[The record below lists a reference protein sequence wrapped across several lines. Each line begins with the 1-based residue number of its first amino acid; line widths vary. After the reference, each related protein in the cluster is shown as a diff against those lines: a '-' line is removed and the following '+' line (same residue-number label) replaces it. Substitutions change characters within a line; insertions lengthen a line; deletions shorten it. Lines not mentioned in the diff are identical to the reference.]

1 VGGGGGGW
9 CWVVGGAGWW
19 VVLGGGWCWVV
30 GDSCADDGLLNWNQ
44 KKESSRYGV

>member
-1 VGGGGGGW
+1 VLGGGW
-9 CWVVGGAGWW
+9 CWVVGGAGW
-19 VVLGGGWCWVV
+19 WVV